1 MRNVDAADKISGMT
15 GMTDPEL
22 VRAFQQ
28 RDQEVIA
35 RVDARYGDYL
45 LAVCM
50 NVLGSREDSEECRN
64 DAYMRAWNSIPPDE
78 PDNLKAYLAVLAR
91 AAAIDRYRHDRRQ
104 KRGGTEKAVSFD
116 ELEGI
121 VAESGEVTDEVEA
134 SELAA
139 ALNRFLAGI
148 GTREQICFV
157 RRYYFSESVAQI
169 VEKTGFS
176 KSTVYELLAGIRVKL
191 QAALKKEGF
200 L

>member
-1 MRNVDAADKISGMT
+1 M
-15 GMTDPEL
+15 
-22 VRAFQQ
+22 
-28 RDQEVIA
+28 
-35 RVDARYGDYL
+35 
-45 LAVCM
+45 
-50 NVLGSREDSEECRN
+50 
-64 DAYMRAWNSIPPDE
+64 
-78 PDNLKAYLAVLAR
+78 
-91 AAAIDRYRHDRRQ
+91 
-104 KRGGTEKAVSFD
+104 SFD